1 MLNRY
6 FWAALAWTAAITV
19 SCLLS
24 ADTVD
29 KVSLINIPHKD
40 KIAHF
45 VFYFVFTLLWSKYF
59 RSLHR
64 DGKKARLMVFLF
76 AVGWGILI
84 EFCQMLFTE
93 QRSAD
98 TLEALANITGSI
110 TAIIAIWLYRRNK
123 D

>member
-1 MLNRY
+1 M
-6 FWAALAWTAAITV
+6 

-40 KIAHF
+40 KVAHF

-64 DGKKARLMVFLF
+64 DGKKARFMVFLF
-76 AVGWGILI
+76 AVAWGILI
-84 EFCQMLFTE
+84 EFSQLVLTE
-93 QRSAD
+93 QRSAEVFD
-98 TLEALANITGSI
+98 AGANIAGSAV
-110 TAIIAIWLYRRNK
+110 AIIAIWLYRKNK

>member
-6 FWAALAWTAAITV
+6 FWAALVWTVAITV

-40 KIAHF
+40 KVAHF

-64 DGKKARLMVFLF
+64 DGKKARFMVFLF
-76 AVGWGILI
+76 AVAWGILI
-84 EFCQMLFTE
+84 EFSQLVLTE
-93 QRSAD
+93 QRSAEVFD
-98 TLEALANITGSI
+98 AGANIAGSAV
-110 TAIIAIWLYRRNK
+110 AIIAIWLYRKNK

>member
-6 FWAALAWTAAITV
+6 FLAASAWTAAITV
-19 SCLLS
+19 LCLLS

-40 KIAHF
+40 KVAHF

-59 RSLHR
+59 RSLHK
-64 DGKKARLMVFLF
+64 DGKKARFMVFLF
-76 AVGWGILI
+76 AAAWGILI
-84 EFCQMLFTE
+84 EFCQMLFTV

-98 TLEALANITGSI
+98 IYDAAANIAGSI
-110 TAIIAIWLYRRNK
+110 IAIIAIWLYRKNK